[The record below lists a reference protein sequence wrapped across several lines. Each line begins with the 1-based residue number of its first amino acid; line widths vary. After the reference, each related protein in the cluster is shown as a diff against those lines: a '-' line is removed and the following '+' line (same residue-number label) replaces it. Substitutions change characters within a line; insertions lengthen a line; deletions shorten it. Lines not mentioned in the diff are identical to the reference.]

1 MRKLIVAAA
10 AMTIA
15 VASPAMACRSSES
28 ETHVFLTA
36 LPREVPPNVVVLRVV
51 PPVEQ
56 TDQENVVEVAVV
68 ESVQGDWNHE
78 TAVIDFGRFTSC
90 SRAYL
95 PAEGAYVVGQRSI
108 LPARLRVRQY
118 RRDELSGNEQGE

>member
-1 MRKLIVAAA
+1 MCVCSLLLFCGRAYVIHLTWLLAAQ
-10 AMTIA
+10 
-15 VASPAMACRSSES
+15 
-28 ETHVFLTA
+28 VFHNTPWDMLT
-36 LPREVPPNVVVLRVV
+36 
-51 PPVEQ
+51 
-56 TDQENVVEVAVV
+56 
-68 ESVQGDWNHE
+68 E